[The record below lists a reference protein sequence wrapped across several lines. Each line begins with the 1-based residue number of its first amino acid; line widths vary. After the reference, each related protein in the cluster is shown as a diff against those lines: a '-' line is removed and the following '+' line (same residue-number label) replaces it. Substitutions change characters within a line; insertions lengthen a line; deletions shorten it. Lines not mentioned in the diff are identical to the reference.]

1 MPNYKKL
8 TGSTNV
14 MVIISLTIALFLI
27 GVCGWLSIS
36 ARKLAEIVRENIEIQ
51 VNLKENISP
60 SAIDSVQKTIVLRN
74 YVLVKNNSPQINFIS
89 KEEAAKEFSKIY
101 GDDITKTIDENPML
115 NSYIINIKEEF
126 FNELSLKQIKTD
138 LEKIPGVQEA
148 NFPQNFVDE
157 LNKNI
162 SNSYLY
168 LSFFV
173 LLFLAIIIVLVNNT
187 IKLSL
192 YSQRMLIRSMKL
204 VGATNQFIRSPFVQ
218 KGCIQGL
225 LAGFFASSLLLL
237 CATLVQKNIPELQ
250 YIYDINKMILLVI
263 VLLILG
269 TLVGVISTFYS
280 IEKYLKQSLDDLYK

>member
-1 MPNYKKL
+1 
-8 TGSTNV
+8 
-14 MVIISLTIALFLI
+14 
-27 GVCGWLSIS
+27 
-36 ARKLAEIVRENIEIQ
+36 LAEVVRENIEIQ

-60 SAIDSVQKTIVLRN
+60 SAIDSVQKMIALRN
-74 YVLVKNNSPQINFIS
+74 YVLVKNNSPQINFVS

-115 NSYIINIKEEF
+115 NSYLINIKEEF
-126 FNELSLKQIKTD
+126 FNEPALKRIKTD
-138 LEKIPGVQEA
+138 LEKIPGVFEA

-162 SNSYLY
+162 SSFYIY
-168 LSFFV
+168 LSCFV
-173 LLFLAIIIVLVNNT
+173 LLFLGIIIVLVNNT

-218 KGCIQGL
+218 KGCLQGL
-225 LAGFFASSLLLL
+225 FSGVLASSLLLL
-237 CATLVQKNIPELQ
+237 SAILVQKNIPEFQ
-250 YIYDINKMILLVI
+250 YIYDLNKMIILI
-263 VLLILG
+263 IILLILG
-269 TLVGVISTFYS
+269 TLVGVVSTFYS